1 MGKMEKEV
9 KEEMRR
15 TKVNKAIIG
24 TISLAGTLAVAA
36 VAPNVLGALGKV
48 KFLSQRR
55 YQVKTA
61 FSRMVDAGYIV
72 LEKKN
77 GTSYARLT
85 PKGER
90 FAGLMQ
96 EGKLSI
102 TKPSKWDGKWR
113 VLIFDV
119 PEVRRNLRDKVRVSL
134 LSLGFI
140 RLQDSVW
147 AYPYD
152 CEDLIV
158 LLKADLK
165 MGQELLYMIVDRIEN
180 DTALRRHFNL
190 SGK

>member
-9 KEEMRR
+9 KAEMRR
-15 TKVNKAIIG
+15 TKVNRAIVG
-24 TISLAGTLAVAA
+24 AISVSGTLAVAA

-61 FSRMVDAGYIV
+61 FSRMIDAGYIV
-72 LEKKN
+72 LEKKK
-77 GTSYARLT
+77 GASYARLT

-90 FAGLMQ
+90 FAQLIH
-96 EGKLSI
+96 EGKLAVA
-102 TKPSKWDGKWR
+102 KPQRWDGKWR

-119 PEVRRNLRDKVRVSL
+119 AERHRGLRDKMRASL
-134 LSLGFI
+134 VALGFV
-140 RLQDSVW
+140 RLQNSVW

-165 MGQELLYMIVDRIEN
+165 MGSELLYLIVDKIEN
-180 DTALRRHFNL
+180 DLALRRRFGL
-190 SGK
+190 